1 MVYPWTLEL
10 FCFRPEDALGCFA
23 FVGAGY
29 QGVFQHLGLAP
40 LHSNSQP
47 DPHRFGGNVEAGLEG
62 ISAVAVIGS
71 EDTFLLD
78 PTHPLT
84 WSLNLDLREAGVASF
99 PGHPTI

>member
-1 MVYPWTLEL
+1 MTFKFQGLWPSKNASCAWFILGPWSV
-10 FCFRPEDALGCFA
+10 CFRPEDTLGCFA

-29 QGVFQHLGLAP
+29 QGVLQHLGLAP

-78 PTHPLT
+78 
-84 WSLNLDLREAGVASF
+84 E
-99 PGHPTI
+99 